1 MLSPLFILKFL
12 SAGHREVIRELID
25 ISNAHSFDVTSSNV
39 QPEVSKLSTLTLQLE
54 MNTRNP
60 GGFLAVT
67 LQVFTFAQ
75 AYNPVQ

>member
-1 MLSPLFILKFL
+1 MI
-12 SAGHREVIRELID
+12 GGLID

-39 QPEVSKLSTLTLQLE
+39 QPEISKLSTSTLQLE
-54 MNTRNP
+54 MNTPTP

>member
-1 MLSPLFILKFL
+1 M
-12 SAGHREVIRELID
+12 IRGLID

-39 QPEVSKLSTLTLQLE
+39 QSEISKLSTTLQLE
-54 MNTRNP
+54 MNTPTP